1 MKGIKINQSI
11 TSRQDASLSI
21 FFKEVSKIPMISVE
35 EEIELAERIK
45 NGDKEAIKKLV
56 ESNLRFIIS
65 VAKQYQNKGLPLVD
79 LIQVGCLG
87 AIEAAT
93 RWDPSK
99 GFKFISY
106 AVWWIRQAITRSISD
121 DSRTVRIPFNQI
133 TYAAKINKEISKFEQ
148 KYNREPSVEELEQEL
163 SLDSLKI
170 NTALTSINKSVSLDT
185 PFKDDDDVGCLL
197 DIIPNK
203 NITDTDNKVVNVEP
217 YYELK
222 LVLNKLSDREHD
234 IIKMIYGIDMS
245 QIPLEQIGQKFG
257 LVAERVRQI
266 QHNILNKLKSYTTLK
281 ELL

>member
-1 MKGIKINQSI
+1 MRGIKINQSI

-21 FFKEVSKIPMISVE
+21 FFKEVSKIPMISAE
-35 EEIELAERIK
+35 EEVKLAERIK
-45 NGDKEAIKKLV
+45 NGDKDAAKKLV
-56 ESNLRFIIS
+56 EANLRFIIS

-79 LIQVGCLG
+79 LIQSGCEG
-87 AIEAAT
+87 AIEAST

-106 AVWWIRQAITRSISD
+106 AVWWIRQAITKFISD
-121 DSRTVRIPFNQI
+121 NSRTVRVPISQI
-133 TYAAKINKEISKFEQ
+133 VCVSKINKVINKLEQ
-148 KYNREPSVEELEQEL
+148 EYNREPAIEEIEQK
-163 SLDSLKI
+163 LDIDSSKI
-170 NTALTSINKSVSLDT
+170 NSALIAINKSISLDT

-203 NITDTDNKVVNVEP
+203 NSTDDVINTEP

-222 LVLNKLSDREHD
+222 FILNKLSDREHD

-245 QIPLEQIGQKFG
+245 QIPLKQIGQKFG

-266 QHNILNKLKSYTTLK
+266 QHSILNKLKSHTTLK

>member
-1 MKGIKINQSI
+1 
-11 TSRQDASLSI
+11 
-21 FFKEVSKIPMISVE
+21 MISLE
-35 EEIELAERIK
+35 KEIELAEKIK
-45 NGDKEAIKKLV
+45 QGDKEASKKLV
-56 ESNLRFIIS
+56 EANLRFIIS

-79 LIQVGCLG
+79 LIQVGCEG
-87 AIEAAT
+87 AMEAST

-106 AVWWIRQAITRSISD
+106 AVWWIRQAITKSISD
-121 DSRTVRIPFNQI
+121 NSRTVRVPISQI
-133 TYAAKINKEISKFEQ
+133 ICVNKINKAIDKLSQE
-148 KYNREPSVEELEQEL
+148 YNREPAIEELEQEL
-163 SLDSLKI
+163 DLNSSKI
-170 NTALTSINKSVSLDT
+170 STTLTSVTKSMSLDT

-197 DIIPNK
+197 DIIPNE
-203 NITDTDNKVVNVEP
+203 NAIDTDDKVTNIEP

-245 QIPLEQIGQKFG
+245 QISLEQIGQKFG

-266 QHNILNKLKSYTTLK
+266 QHSILDKLRSSTLLK